1 MQGEKIDGQKIG
13 GDAGEIWW
21 KRKGNLVE
29 KEKKFEREKGEERKY
44 CREGKGKDILVEKKK

>member
-13 GDAGEIWW
+13 GEAGEIWW

-29 KEKKFEREKGEERKY
+29 KEKKFD
-44 CREGKGKDILVEKKK
+44 GKGKEGREEIL